1 MNGGEK
7 SIVYEISEWV
17 QVLMK
22 ATPDK
27 YQSCVILM
35 CGVL

>member
-1 MNGGEK
+1 MGQMVAQMNGGEK
-7 SIVYEISEWV
+7 SIVYEILEWV

-27 YQSCVILM
+27 Y
-35 CGVL
+35 